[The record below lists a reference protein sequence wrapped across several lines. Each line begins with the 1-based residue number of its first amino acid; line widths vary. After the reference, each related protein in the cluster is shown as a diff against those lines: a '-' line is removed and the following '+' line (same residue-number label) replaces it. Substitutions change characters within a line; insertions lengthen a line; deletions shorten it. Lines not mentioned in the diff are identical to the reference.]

1 MIFTAE
7 KKRGSVF
14 VLSAPSGAGKST
26 LAQMLIEDDP
36 TLLRSVSFTTRKIR
50 EGETDGIDY
59 HFVDRSTFEK
69 MIANQ
74 KFAEW
79 ANVHGNLY
87 GTCVDTLNERAI
99 RHKEDILLVI
109 DVQGAENL
117 RKAGVLFCGIFLL
130 PPSLDL
136 LKDRLHK
143 RGDTSGEELK
153 TRLSNAMTEIEHGE
167 KFDYQVI
174 NDNLD
179 KAFAELKT
187 IITAYRLR
195 TDQRHIIEVEKR
207 NDVQ

>member
-1 MIFTAE
+1 MFVAE

-26 LAQMLIEDDP
+26 LAKMLIDDDP
-36 TLLRSVSFTTRKIR
+36 ALLRSVSFTTRKIR

-69 MIANQ
+69 MIEDQ

-99 RHKEDILLVI
+99 RHKEDIVLVI

-117 RKAGVLFCGIFLL
+117 RSAGVLFCGIFLL

-136 LKDRLHK
+136 LKDRLRK
-143 RGDTSGEELK
+143 RGDTVEEELK
-153 TRLSNAMTEIEHGE
+153 TRLSNARAEIEHGK
-167 KFDYQVI
+167 KFDYQVL
-174 NDNLD
+174 NDNLEE
-179 KAFAELKT
+179 AFAELKT
-187 IITAYRLR
+187 IIAAYRLR

-207 NDVQ
+207 NNAQ